1 MIDELLDE
9 LHGATFFTKLDLRLR
24 YHQIPV
30 YTKDVHKTICRTHE
44 GHYTFFIMPFG
55 LTNVSST
62 CQSLMNEVFKTY
74 LHKFIVVFFYDTGI
88 QQR

>member
-9 LHGATFFTKLDLRLR
+9 LHGAKFFSKLDLRLR
-24 YHQIPV
+24 YHQIRV
-30 YTKDVHKTICRTHE
+30 YTKDAHKTVFRTRK
-44 GHYTFFIMPFG
+44 GHYKFLIMPFG
-55 LTNVSST
+55 LANASST